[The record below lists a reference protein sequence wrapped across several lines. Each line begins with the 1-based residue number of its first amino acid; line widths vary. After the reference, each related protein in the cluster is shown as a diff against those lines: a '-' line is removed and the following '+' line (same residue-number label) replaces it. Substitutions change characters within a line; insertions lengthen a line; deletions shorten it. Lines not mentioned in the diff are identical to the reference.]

1 LSTEKTIHQYQEVIS
16 ECKSL
21 FMKKNADYGTSWRI
35 MRPSSI
41 TDQIF
46 IKAQR
51 IRSIEEKGTQKVQD
65 PIADEFVGI
74 INYCIIGL
82 ILLHNPDIVGDEIA
96 LDLLESKYQ
105 EEVNT
110 TMQLMLNKNHD
121 YGEAWRSM
129 RISTFTDLILTKI
142 LRTKEIESNH
152 GKTIISEGIDA
163 NYRDMMNY
171 AIFASIRLN
180 ENK

>member
-1 LSTEKTIHQYQEVIS
+1 MSTEKTIHQYQEVIS
-16 ECKSL
+16 ACKSL

-82 ILLHNPDIVGDEIA
+82 ILLHNPNIEANEIDLDI
-96 LDLLESKYQ
+96 LESKYQ
-105 EEVNT
+105 QEVNS
-110 TMQLMLNKNHD
+110 TMELMLNKNHD

-142 LRTKEIESNH
+142 LRTKEIESNK
-152 GKTIISEGIDA
+152 GKTLISEGIDA